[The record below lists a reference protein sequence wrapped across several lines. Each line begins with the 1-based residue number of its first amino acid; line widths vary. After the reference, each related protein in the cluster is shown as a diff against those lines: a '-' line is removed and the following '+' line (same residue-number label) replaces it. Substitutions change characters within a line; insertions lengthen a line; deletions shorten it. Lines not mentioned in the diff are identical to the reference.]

1 MKLAFD
7 TGGTFTDF
15 AMTEDDGSI
24 LLHKVL
30 STPDAPARAV
40 LQGVD
45 ELLAKVREKNGGQAA
60 GAGTLQILGAT
71 TVVTNAVLERR
82 GVHTAFITTDG
93 FQDMLR
99 IRTEGRYDLY
109 DLRIK
114 YPDPL
119 VTRDLCFGVDERIAA
134 DGTVIKA
141 LDEDGVRAIAK
152 TLLAREVESVAVCL
166 LHAYKYA
173 QHERRVAELIAEVAP
188 GISVSLSSTVCPEV
202 REYDRAST
210 TVVNA
215 YTRPMMVGHVN
226 HLEREL
232 SKRGVEGQLL
242 WMTSSGG
249 VVPSSSASRTPVR
262 LIESGPAAGAVAA
275 ADYARQAGEASVLS
289 FDMGGTTAKLC
300 LIPNGEPMVAND
312 LEVARHERF
321 RKGSGFP
328 LKIQSIHMIE
338 IGAGGGSIAARNKL
352 GLLGVGPR
360 SAAAA
365 PGPACY
371 GRGGTEP
378 TVTDADLLLG
388 YLDAKSFLGGDFALD
403 KPAAEAAMARLA
415 KELGITLE
423 RCAWGIHDMV
433 NESMAEAASMQATDS
448 GVDPRALPLIA
459 FGGAGPV
466 HAYGVARK
474 LGIRKVICPTGAGV
488 TSAIGLLGAPVAADL
503 STSLPMRIS
512 AWDPGA
518 VDAVK
523 ATLAEQ
529 GREVVLAS
537 KVPADRI
544 RFSYTVDMRHVGQGY
559 EISVPLPALDPADPG
574 FVAELLSRFHANY
587 VALYGR
593 AVTGTDAEVI
603 TWRIRASGPKAAVS
617 LAGLRGEAGAV
628 RDPRKGTR
636 PVFFSEL
643 GKYVETPVYDHYALL
658 PGVPVEGPAIIEQ
671 RESTVVMGPNATA
684 SLDAQHNL
692 IMLLS

>member
-15 AMTEDDGSI
+15 AMTEDDGTI

-45 ELLAKVREKNGGQAA
+45 ELLAKVRARDGGKAKGNGQ
-60 GAGTLQILGAT
+60 LQILGAT

-109 DLRIK
+109 DLRIQ
-114 YPDPL
+114 YPEPL
-119 VTRDLCFGVDERIAA
+119 VSRELCFGVEERIAA

-141 LDEDGVRAIAK
+141 LDEDGVRTIGRV
-152 TLLAREVESVAVCL
+152 LLDRKVESVAVCL

-173 QHERRVAELIAEVAP
+173 QHERRIGEILAEVAP

-232 SKRGVEGQLL
+232 SQRGVEGQLL

-275 ADYARQAGEASVLS
+275 ADYARQAGESSVLS

-300 LIPNGEPMVAND
+300 LIPNGQPMVAND

-352 GLLGVGPR
+352 GLLSVGPR

-388 YLDAKSFLGGDFALD
+388 YLNENFFLGGDFALD
-403 KPAAEAAMARLA
+403 KPAAESAMARLA
-415 KELGITLE
+415 KELGISLE

-474 LGIRKVICPTGAGV
+474 LGIRKVICPLGAGV

-503 STSLPMRIS
+503 SASLPMRIS
-512 AWDPGA
+512 AWNPSA
-518 VDAVK
+518 VNVVK
-523 ATLAEQ
+523 ATLADQ

-537 KVPADRI
+537 KVPVDHI
-544 RFSYTVDMRHVGQGY
+544 SYTYTVDMRHVGQGY
-559 EISVPLPALDPADPG
+559 EISVPLPELDPADPK
-574 FVAELLSRFHANY
+574 FVEELLARFHANY

-593 AVTGTDAEVI
+593 AVSGTDAEVI
-603 TWRIRASGPKAAVS
+603 TWRVRASGPKAPVS
-617 LAGLRGEAGAV
+617 LASLRGESNVA
-628 RDPRKGTR
+628 RDARKGTR

-643 GKYVETPVYDHYALL
+643 GKYVDTPVYDHYALV

-671 RESTVVMGPNATA
+671 RESTVVMGPNASA

>member
-15 AMTEDDGSI
+15 AMTEDDGTI

-45 ELLAKVREKNGGQAA
+45 ELLAKVREKNGGKAA

-119 VTRDLCFGVDERIAA
+119 VTRDLCFGVEERIAA

-141 LDEDGVRAIAK
+141 LDEDGVRAIAR
-152 TLLAREVESVAVCL
+152 TLVARKVESVAVCL

-232 SKRGVEGQLL
+232 SQRGVEGQLL

-338 IGAGGGSIAARNKL
+338 IGAGGGSIAARSKL

-403 KPAAEAAMARLA
+403 RPAAEAAMARLA
-415 KELGITLE
+415 KELDITPE
-423 RCAWGIHDMV
+423 RCAWGVHDMV

-448 GVDPRALPLIA
+448 GVDPRSLPLIA

-503 STSLPMRIS
+503 STSLPMRVS
-512 AWDPGA
+512 AWNPSA
-518 VDAVK
+518 VNVVK

-544 RFSYTVDMRHVGQGY
+544 RFSYSVDMRHVGQGY
-559 EISVPLPALDPADPG
+559 EISVPLPDLDPSDPN
-574 FVAELLSRFHANY
+574 FVVELMARFHANY

-593 AVTGTDAEVI
+593 AVTGTDAEII
-603 TWRIRASGPKAAVS
+603 TWRIRASGPKSAVS

-628 RDPRKGTR
+628 RDPRKGSR
-636 PVFFSEL
+636 QVFFSEL

-658 PGVPVEGPAIIEQ
+658 PGVPIAGPAIIEQ

-684 SLDAQHNL
+684 SLDEQHNL

>member
-15 AMTEDDGSI
+15 AMTDDDGTI

-45 ELLAKVREKNGGQAA
+45 ELLARVRANNA
-60 GAGTLQILGAT
+60 GRADTRGTLQILGAT

-82 GVHTAFITTDG
+82 GVNTAFITTDG

-109 DLRIK
+109 DLRIQ
-114 YPDPL
+114 YPEPL
-119 VTRDLCFGVDERIAA
+119 VSRELCFGVVERIAA
-134 DGTVIKA
+134 DGTVITP
-141 LDEDGVRAIAK
+141 LDEESVRAIGR
-152 TLLAREVESVAVCL
+152 TLVERKVASVAVCL

-173 QHERRVAELIAEVAP
+173 QHERRVAELLAEVAP
-188 GISVSLSSTVCPEV
+188 KVSVSLSSTVCPEV

-210 TVVNA
+210 TVANA
-215 YTRPMMVGHVN
+215 YTRPMMVGHVS

-232 SKRGVEGQLL
+232 SQRGIDGQLL

-249 VVPSSSASRTPVR
+249 VVPSSAASRTPVR

-275 ADYARQAGEASVLS
+275 ADYARRAGEPSVLS

-300 LIPNGEPMVAND
+300 LIPNGQPMVANE
-312 LEVARHERF
+312 LEVARHARF

-338 IGAGGGSIAARNKL
+338 IGAGGGSIAARNRL

-388 YLDAKSFLGGDFALD
+388 YLDEKSFLGGDFALD
-403 KPAAEAAMARLA
+403 RSAAQAAMARLA
-415 KELGITLE
+415 KELDITLE

-474 LGIRKVICPTGAGV
+474 LGIRKVICPLGAGV

-503 STSLPMRIS
+503 STSLPMRLS
-512 AWDPGA
+512 AWDPKA
-518 VDAVK
+518 VEALK
-523 ATLAEQ
+523 AALQAQ

-537 KVPADRI
+537 QVPADRI
-544 RFSYTVDMRHVGQGY
+544 GFSYTVDMRHVGQGY
-559 EISVPLPALDPADPG
+559 EISVPLPEGDPADPA
-574 FVAELLSRFHANY
+574 FLKELLSRFHANY

-593 AVTGTDAEVI
+593 AVSGTDAEVI
-603 TWRIRASGPKAAVS
+603 TWRIRASGPKHEVS

-643 GKYVETPVYDHYALL
+643 GKYVETPVYDQYALL

-684 SLDAQHNL
+684 SLDAEHNL

>member
-15 AMTEDDGSI
+15 AMSQDDGTI
-24 LLHKVL
+24 HLHKVL
-30 STPDAPARAV
+30 STPDDPARAV
-40 LQGVD
+40 LQGID
-45 ELLAKVREKNGGQAA
+45 ELLAKVSDSKKQNTA
-60 GAGTLQILGAT
+60 LQILGAT
-71 TVVTNAVLERR
+71 TVVTNAVLERK
-82 GVHTAFITTDG
+82 GVDTAFITTDG

-109 DLRIK
+109 DLRIQ

-119 VTRDLCFGVDERIAA
+119 VPRNLCFGAVERIAA
-134 DGTVIKA
+134 NGTVIQE
-141 LDEDGVRAIAK
+141 LDEKSVEKIAAQLVEAGVR
-152 TLLAREVESVAVCL
+152 SVAVCL
-166 LHAYKYA
+166 LHAYKYP
-173 QHERRVAELIAEVAP
+173 QHEQRIGELLEKLAP

-210 TVVNA
+210 TVANA
-215 YTRPMMVGHVN
+215 YTRPMMVQHVD
-226 HLEREL
+226 HLDHEL
-232 SKRGVEGQLL
+232 GKRGVKSQLL

-249 VVPSSSASRTPVR
+249 VVPSSTAAKTPVR

-275 ADYARQAGEASVLS
+275 ADYARTAGEKSVLS

-300 LIPNGEPMVAND
+300 LIPNGQPQIANE

-338 IGAGGGSIAARNKL
+338 IGAGGGSIASRTKL
-352 GLLGVGPR
+352 GTLTVGPR
-360 SAAAA
+360 SAAAV

-388 YLDAKSFLGGDFALD
+388 YIDERSFLGGDFALD
-403 KPAAEAAMARLA
+403 RPAAKTAMVRLA
-415 KELGITLE
+415 DKLNITGD

-448 GVDPRALPLIA
+448 GVDPRALPMIA

-474 LGIRKVICPTGAGV
+474 LGIRKVICPLGAGV

-503 STSLPMRIS
+503 STSLPM
-512 AWDPGA
+512 A
-518 VDAVK
+518 VPDWNAIAVQGVLDS
-523 ATLAEQ
+523 LARQ

-537 KVPADRI
+537 GVSNKDI
-544 RFSYTVDMRHVGQGY
+544 TYSYTVDMRHVGQGH
-559 EISVPLPALDPADPG
+559 EISVALPNGDPGDPA
-574 FVAELLSRFHANY
+574 FLKQLLQRFHDNY
-587 VALYGR
+587 IALYGR
-593 AVTGTDAEVI
+593 AVSGTEAEVI
-603 TWRIRASGPKAAVS
+603 TWRVRASGPKSHVTAS
-617 LAGLRGEAGAV
+617 NMRGEAKAV
-628 RDPRKGTR
+628 RNPRKGSR
-636 PVFFSEL
+636 PVFFAEA
-643 GKYVETPVYDHYALL
+643 GKFVDTPVYDHYALA
-658 PGVPVEGPAIIEQ
+658 PGVTVQGPAIVEQ
-671 RESTVVMGPNATA
+671 RESTVVVGPSASA
-684 SLDAQHNL
+684 SLDDNYNL
-692 IMLLS
+692 IMLLSA

>member
-15 AMTEDDGSI
+15 AMTEDDGTI

-45 ELLAKVREKNGGQAA
+45 ELLAKVREKNAGKAS

-82 GVHTAFITTDG
+82 GVQTAFITTDG

-109 DLRIK
+109 DLRIQ

-141 LDEDGVRAIAK
+141 LDEEGVRGIAR
-152 TLLAREVESVAVCL
+152 TLLERQVESVAVCL
-166 LHAYKYA
+166 LHAYKYG
-173 QHERRVAELIAEVAP
+173 QHEKRVAELIAEVAP

-232 SKRGVEGQLL
+232 SQRGVEGQLL

-249 VVPSSSASRTPVR
+249 VVPSSAASRTPVR

-388 YLDAKSFLGGDFALD
+388 YLDEKSFLGGDFALD
-403 KPAAEAAMARLA
+403 RPAAEAAMDRLA
-415 KELGITLE
+415 KELGISRE

-474 LGIRKVICPTGAGV
+474 LGIGKLICPIGAGV

-512 AWDPGA
+512 AWNPSA
-518 VDAVK
+518 VKVVK

-537 KVPADRI
+537 KVPAERI

-559 EISVPLPALDPADPG
+559 EISVALPELDPEDPG
-574 FVAELLSRFHANY
+574 FVAELMARFHANY

-593 AVTGTDAEVI
+593 AVTGTEAEVI
-603 TWRIRASGPKAAVS
+603 TWRIRASGPKGAVS

-636 PVFFSEL
+636 PVFFPEL
-643 GKYVETPVYDHYALL
+643 GKYVETPVYDQYALL

-684 SLDAQHNL
+684 SLDEQHNL